1 MVPLATDFNAVYDGA
16 MTHTVLVPIDGSA
29 SAGRAVELLAAYR
42 GGPAALKAVLLNV
55 QAPPVA
61 WWPEAALDARAV
73 ESGMLEAGRGLAE
86 TAAGRLR
93 EAGLAVETA
102 VRLGLPADAI
112 AREAQARG
120 AALVVMGT
128 RGHGMLR
135 GFALGSVALRVAHG
149 AAIPVCLVHPDASL
163 PAAFGRTLKV
173 LLATDGSAPAVHAAQ
188 ALAAWRG
195 WLGELDVQ
203 VVHVQAPLTLAEQ
216 ILPPHDDLVEQ
227 WSTRAGEE
235 ATAAIRQ
242 TLKENA
248 IRAHV
253 HLSAGDAATEIVH
266 LAGRLGCEL
275 VALGTRGRGAAHHA
289 LVGSVALKVAASSP
303 VPVLLVR

>member
-1 MVPLATDFNAVYDGA
+1 MVPLCAAFNAVYDGA
-16 MTHTVLVPIDGSA
+16 MTHTVLIPIDGSA

-42 GGPAALKAVLLNV
+42 GDPAALKAAVLNV

-61 WWPEAALDARAV
+61 WWPEAALDARAI
-73 ESGMLEAGRGLAE
+73 EAGMLEAGNGLVE

-93 EAGLAVETA
+93 PAGLAVESA
-102 VRLGLPADAI
+102 VRLGLPADTI

-128 RGHGMLR
+128 RGHGTLR
-135 GFALGSVALRVAHG
+135 GFALGSLALRVVHG
-149 AAIPVCLVHPDASL
+149 AAIPICLVHPDAAL
-163 PAAFGRTLKV
+163 PAALGRKLKV
-173 LLATDGSAPAVHAAQ
+173 LLATDGSEPAARAAR

-227 WSTRAGEE
+227 WSAKAGEE
-235 ATAAIRQ
+235 ATSPIRQ
-242 TLKENA
+242 ILKENA
-248 IRAHV
+248 IKAHV

-266 LAGRLGCEL
+266 LAGRLRCEL

-289 LVGSVALKVAASSP
+289 LVGSVALKVAAASP
-303 VPVLLVR
+303 VPVLLVK